1 MQTIKFDYHR
11 VFLIA
16 AVSSLFIVYIF
27 SWVDVITDS
36 EQRTASDF
44 MAFYA
49 AGSSMLETNAA
60 AAYDLAYLK
69 INEEHVLGF
78 QIADQDVNP
87 FVHPPFI
94 LPILWLAA
102 RFDYVSA
109 FYIFV
114 IFMLML
120 CVISAQFAIWALPAA
135 KGSNKIALW
144 FAVFLF
150 FPLFISLV
158 NGQDTAVLLLGVVI
172 WYYGITQRS
181 DRTAGLGLALTTIR
195 PQIALM
201 LAIPFLFNKP
211 RRNVWWWFCLGGA
224 ILVIFSILII
234 GQDGVRNFLSI
245 LSVSASGK
253 GYKINENAM
262 VNLIG
267 LLKRVLPDLNAET
280 VRIVGWIGSLISL
293 FSLIII
299 WRSATAVTDRN
310 ISLMVI
316 FALFTSPHLHYHD
329 LALLA
334 IPILI
339 TIRWLV
345 FTQKISLRLASLLF
359 LYLSILFS
367 LIYSIPVIN
376 YAFVY
381 LIEGVLLGALWV
393 VKDQSNS
400 QNTFIWS

>member
-1 MQTIKFDYHR
+1 MQATKLDYHR
-11 VFLIA
+11 IFLIA
-16 AVSSLFIVYIF
+16 TASSLFFVYLF

-49 AGSSMLETNAA
+49 AGRSMLETDAA
-60 AAYDLAYLK
+60 AAYDLVYLK
-69 INEEHVLGF
+69 INEEGVLGF

-102 RFDYVSA
+102 HFDYISA

-114 IFMLML
+114 LFMLML
-120 CVISAQFAIWALPAA
+120 CVISAQFAVWTLPVAE
-135 KGSNKIALW
+135 GTNKMALW
-144 FAVFLF
+144 LGIFLF

-158 NGQDTAVLLLGVVI
+158 NGQDTAVLLLGTSI

-211 RRNVWWWFCLGGA
+211 RRNIWWWFCLGA
-224 ILVIFSILII
+224 ALLVIISILMI
-234 GQDGVRNFLSI
+234 GQDGVRNFLNI
-245 LSVSASGK
+245 LSVSASGE
-253 GYKINENAM
+253 GYKINESAM

-267 LLKRVLPDLNAET
+267 LIKRIVPDLNAGT
-280 VRIVGWIGSLISL
+280 IRIIGWTGSLIGL
-293 FSLIII
+293 FNLIRI
-299 WRSATAVTDRN
+299 WRRTDAVTDRN
-310 ISLMVI
+310 ISLMI
-316 FALFTSPHLHYHD
+316 ILALFTSPHLHYHD
-329 LALLA
+329 LALLI

-345 FTQKISLRLASLLF
+345 FTQKTSLRSAVLLFLCLSLLF
-359 LYLSILFS
+359 S
-367 LIYSIPVIN
+367 LVYSIPVIN
-376 YAFVY
+376 YAIVY
-381 LIEGVLLGALWV
+381 LIEIVFLGSLWM
-393 VKDQSNS
+393 VKDKSNS